1 MRALST
7 VGMRRS
13 VSLNFILTFFF
24 VFTALLQ
31 VIGAEKVVRKSAYPG
46 SSASRNAAEINKQLD
61 ETLAEKETQLA
72 KGQII
77 PPSSYQTSDKRRRS
91 LAKEDIE
98 NAGSRGPS
106 VESYAGDVPSP
117 IKPED
122 SLATMANPIVNPPST
137 LFEQVE
143 NSPRPV
149 DPFTGTMRSLS
160 DWKLEDLYIAITMNG
175 NITASNRT
183 TGVPL
188 WNVTSSPLWN
198 VTRHVQLDEDND
210 NDLDWIIEPG
220 NGGSLYSHS
229 LTNGLQKGA
238 LQSMKYICDHSPYQ
252 ARNGMILRG
261 TKDTDI
267 YTINPLTGKFLSTSS
282 GSISNGLPDK
292 CIKRTRLEGLDDD
305 DDEECTPRKVS
316 LARTDYTVDISHEDK
331 GRLWTLR
338 YTEWGIGSQNVDLEK
353 QYKVSLDNKYF
364 FPLPGGGLV
373 CRDIV
378 EDKRKFRASYEEAVA
393 QIFDLARNVH
403 DESLVLL
410 PHPKAPSQD
419 HGRRI
424 LASLEGG
431 NGVFALPDLSEDGNG
446 LSDAATLPNN
456 KWFSMGLKERR
467 DALQGR
473 RTIKGFQLRVP
484 NTLEGPSSDSN
495 TSEQSG
501 SHASSGDVP
510 RARGEPLK
518 ENTALQVVALIIMM
532 SLMWFAG
539 RHSTDLSLAL
549 RRFRQKLPTPL
560 QSGPTRQI
568 LDISPNTP
576 MIKETFTTEEL
587 QQPIAPESVPVQIE
601 TEVKSVQVV
610 IKEELPPQLAAEI
623 ENEATPDDFVVVP
636 VPQIVPPNKKVVTF
650 ADSNDADVKDDQEGG
665 SDNDEPNDG
674 DKPSAPSTPKK
685 SRKRGARGN
694 RKRKKKNSEAEVEE
708 KKLNV
713 SEPEDLSGGKAGGSI
728 IRGPELLLLD
738 ENGNGQVAEDLFVTN
753 TVLGYGSHGTRVFKG
768 KFGDREVAVKRLFID
783 SYDIASHEVNLLQ
796 KVDDHPNVIRYF
808 CQKQTNLFL
817 YIALELCPASL
828 HDVFEAAQH
837 RHILDLMH
845 PPEVLRQMTMG
856 VQHLHSLK
864 IVHRDIKPQN
874 ILVAEPK
881 RSLRDPSE
889 IKHPK
894 ILISDFGLCK
904 KLEAD
909 QSSFRATTAHAAGTS
924 GWRAPELL
932 IGESGDATIS
942 SLSEHTNGSTSDSS
956 VLDTLTNRRATRAI
970 DIFSLG
976 CVFYF
981 VLTGGGHP
989 FGDRYLREG
998 NIITGKFNLSGLDV
1012 LGDSGSEASDLIA
1025 SMIAR
1030 NPKARPDATTV
1041 LTHPFFWSAEKKL
1054 NFLLDVS
1061 DRFEKEERDPPS
1073 PLLQKLEGYAK
1084 PTFNGDWYKK
1094 LDKGLIDNL
1103 GKHRKYQGD
1112 RMLDLLR
1119 ALRNKKH
1126 HYQDLP
1132 PAVQATVGQLPDG
1145 YLSYFTSRFPA
1156 LLVNMFHL
1164 VRDEIQDEAMWR
1176 TYFTS

>member
-1 MRALST
+1 MKALST

-13 VSLNFILTFFF
+13 VSLNIILTFFF

-31 VIGAEKVVRKSAYPG
+31 VIGAEKVVRKSTYPG
-46 SSASRNAAEINKQLD
+46 NSASRNTDINQQLD
-61 ETLAEKETQLA
+61 GTLAEKETQQA
-72 KGQII
+72 KGHII
-77 PPSSYQTSDKRRRS
+77 PPSSYQASDKRRRS
-91 LAKEDIE
+91 VSKEDIE

-117 IKPED
+117 IKAED
-122 SLATMANPIVNPPST
+122 SLATVVNPIANPPST
-137 LFEQVE
+137 LFGQAE
-143 NSPRPV
+143 NSPLPV
-149 DPFTGTMRSLS
+149 DPFYGTSRSLS
-160 DWKLEDLYIAITMNG
+160 DWKLEDLYIAITMSG
-175 NITASNRT
+175 QIQASNRT
-183 TGVPL
+183 TGARI
-188 WNVTSSPLWN
+188 WEMVTSDVWK
-198 VTRHVQLDEDND
+198 VTRHPRPDGEDNND
-210 NDLDWIIEPG
+210 DLDWVIEPG
-220 NGGSLYSHS
+220 NGGTLYSYS
-229 LTNGLQKGA
+229 RRDGLRKGA
-238 LQSMKYICDHSPYQ
+238 FQSMEYICRHSAYQ
-252 ARNGMILRG
+252 AKNGMTLLGSIK
-261 TKDTDI
+261 TQI
-267 YTINPLTGKFLSTSS
+267 YTINPFTGDMLFTGS
-282 GSISNGLPDK
+282 GSVPNGLPDK
-292 CIKRTRLEGLDDD
+292 CKKRTRLEGLDDEE
-305 DDEECTPRKVS
+305 DDECIIRKVS
-316 LARTDYTVDISHEDK
+316 LARTDYIVDITHEDQ
-331 GRLWTLR
+331 GPLWTLE
-338 YTEWGIGSQNVDLEK
+338 YTEWGIGVQNRDLEK
-353 QYKVSLDNKYF
+353 KYTASLDNKYF
-364 FPLPGGGLV
+364 YPLPDGTLICRNTVTEKLV
-373 CRDIV
+373 KMRH
-378 EDKRKFRASYEEAVA
+378 SEAVA
-393 QIFDLARNVH
+393 QVFDLAVNIH

-410 PHPKAPSQD
+410 PHPKEPSQKD
-419 HGRRI
+419 RGTRI
-424 LASLEGG
+424 LANLEGG
-431 NGVFALPDLSEDGNG
+431 SGVFALPDLSPPDG
-446 LSDAATLPNN
+446 SDRSSEVATLPRLSD
-456 KWFSMGLKERR
+456 WDSMGLEKRR
-467 DALQGR
+467 DHLRGKR
-473 RTIKGFQLRVP
+473 VIGGFQPPAVDAPPEISNVSQQPRQSVP
-484 NTLEGPSSDSN
+484 
-495 TSEQSG
+495 SG
-501 SHASSGDVP
+501 GDLSRP
-510 RARGEPLK
+510 GQKDNA
-518 ENTALQVVALIIMM
+518 AFQVVALVILM
-532 SLMWFAG
+532 SLMWLAG
-539 RHSTDLSLAL
+539 RHSTDLSLAI
-549 RRFRQKLPTPL
+549 RRFRQKLPSPL
-560 QSGPTRQI
+560 QSDTTRQI
-568 LDISPNTP
+568 LGVSPDTP
-576 MIKETFTTEEL
+576 MIKETFTTEEV
-587 QQPIAPESVPVQIE
+587 QQPPAPEPVSVQVE
-601 TEVKSVQVV
+601 TEVKNVQVV
-610 IKEELPPQLAAEI
+610 TKEELPPQLATEI
-623 ENEATPDDFVVVP
+623 ENEATLDDFVVVP
-636 VPQIVPPNKKVVTF
+636 VPQTVPPNKKVVTF
-650 ADSNDADVKDDQEGG
+650 ADANDTEVKEDQEAG
-665 SDNDEPNDG
+665 SGDEEPGDG
-674 DKPSAPSTPKK
+674 DKSSAPSAPKK
-685 SRKRGARGN
+685 GRKRGARGN
-694 RKRKKKNSEAEVEE
+694 RKRKKKNQEGEGEE

-713 SEPEDLSGGKAGGSI
+713 SEPEDNSGGKIGGSV
-728 IRGPELLLLD
+728 IRNPELLLPN
-738 ENGNGQVAEDLFVTN
+738 ENGNGQVAEDLFVSD
-753 TVLGYGSHGTRVFKG
+753 TVLGYGSHGTRVYRG
-768 KFGDREVAVKRLFID
+768 KFGDREVAVKRLFVD

-796 KVDDHPNVIRYF
+796 RVDDHPNVVRYF
-808 CQKQTNLFL
+808 CQKQTALFL

-828 HDVFEAAQH
+828 HDVFESAQH
-837 RHILDLMH
+837 RHILELMN
-845 PPEVLRQMTMG
+845 PPEVLRQMTLG

-881 RSLRDPSE
+881 RSLRDPTE

-981 VLTGGGHP
+981 VLTRGGHP

-998 NIITGKFNLSGLDV
+998 NIITGKYNLSGLEV

-1073 PLLQKLEGYAK
+1073 PLLQKLESYAK

-1132 PAVQATVGQLPDG
+1132 PNVQTIVGQLPDG
-1145 YLSYFTSRFPA
+1145 YLSYFTSRFPK

-1176 TYFTS
+1176 TYFTA

>member
-13 VSLNFILTFFF
+13 VSLNFIIALFFC
-24 VFTALLQ
+24 FTALLQ

-46 SSASRNAAEINKQLD
+46 NSASRNVDIHKQLD
-61 ETLAEKETQLA
+61 DNLAEKETRQA
-72 KGQII
+72 KGHII
-77 PPSSYQTSDKRRRS
+77 PPSSYQSSDNRRRS
-91 LAKEDIE
+91 VAKEDIE

-122 SLATMANPIVNPPST
+122 SLATIANPIVNPPST
-137 LFEQVE
+137 LFEQAE
-143 NSPRPV
+143 NSARPV
-149 DPFTGTMRSLS
+149 DPFTGTTRSLS
-160 DWKLEDLYIAITMNG
+160 DWKLEDLYIAISMNG
-175 NITASNRT
+175 KITASNRT
-183 TGVPL
+183 TGIHL
-188 WNVTSSPLWN
+188 WNVTSNNIWN
-198 VTRHVQLDEDND
+198 VTRHFEPDDDNE

-220 NGGSLYSHS
+220 NGGTLYSHS
-229 LTNGLQKGA
+229 LSNGLQKGA
-238 LQSMKYICDHSPYQ
+238 LQSMKYICDHSAYQ
-252 ARNGMILRG
+252 ARNGMILKG

-267 YTINPLTGKFLSTSS
+267 YTINPLTGEFLSTSS
-282 GSISNGLPDK
+282 GSITNGLPDK
-292 CIKRTRLEGLDDD
+292 CVKRTRLEGLDDET
-305 DDEECTPRKVS
+305 DEECTVRKVS
-316 LARTDYTVDISHEDK
+316 LSRTDYTVEISHDEK

-338 YTEWGIGSQNVDLEK
+338 YTEWGIGSQNVDLAN
-353 QYKVSLDNKYF
+353 QYTSSFDNKYF
-364 FPLPGGGLV
+364 FRLPSGLLI
-373 CRDIV
+373 CRDIITGK
-378 EDKRKFRASYEEAVA
+378 EKFQARYDEAVA
-393 QIFDLARNVH
+393 QAFDLASNVH
-403 DESLVLL
+403 DNTLVLL

-419 HGRRI
+419 FGRRI

-431 NGVFALPDLSEDGNG
+431 SGVFALPDLSLQDGSG
-446 LSDAATLPNN
+446 ISSDAVTLPNK
-456 KWFSMGLKERR
+456 KWYSMGLKERR
-467 DALQGR
+467 DALQGK
-473 RTIKGFQLRVP
+473 RTIKGFQAPLH
-484 NTLEGPSSDSN
+484 LEGPSSDSN
-495 TSEQSG
+495 TSQRSDPHVGSG
-501 SHASSGDVP
+501 AVP
-510 RARGEPLK
+510 KARGEPLK
-518 ENTALQVVALIIMM
+518 DNSALQVVALVIMM

-539 RHSTDLSLAL
+539 RHSTDLSLAI
-549 RRFRQKLPTPL
+549 RRFRQKLPSPL
-560 QSGPTRQI
+560 QSGTTRQI

-576 MIKETFTTEEL
+576 MIKETFTNEEV
-587 QQPIAPESVPVQIE
+587 QQPIAPEPVPIQIE
-601 TEVKSVQVV
+601 TEVKEVQVV
-610 IKEELPPQLAAEI
+610 LKEELPPQLATEI
-623 ENEATPDDFVVVP
+623 ENQATPDDFVVVP

-650 ADSNDADVKDDQEGG
+650 ADANEAEVKEDQEGG
-665 SDNDEPNDG
+665 SDNEEQNDG
-674 DKPSAPSTPKK
+674 DKSTAPSTPKK
-685 SRKRGARGN
+685 GRKRGARGN
-694 RKRKKKNSEAEVEE
+694 RKRKKKTPEAETEE
-708 KKLNV
+708 KKMNV
-713 SEPEDLSGGKAGGSI
+713 SEPEDLSGGKAGVSI
-728 IRGPELLLLD
+728 IRNPEVLVPD

-768 KFGDREVAVKRLFID
+768 KFGDREVAVKRLFVD
-783 SYDIASHEVNLLQ
+783 SYDLASHEVNLLQ
-796 KVDDHPNVIRYF
+796 KVDDHPNVVRYF
-808 CQKQTNLFL
+808 CQKQTSLFL

-828 HDVFEAAQH
+828 HDVFETPQH
-837 RHILDLMH
+837 AHILELMN

-881 RSLRDPSE
+881 RSLRDPTE

-932 IGESGDATIS
+932 IGEAGDATIS

-998 NIITGKFNLSGLDV
+998 NIITGKFNLSGLEV

-1073 PLLQKLEGYAK
+1073 PLLQKLESYAK

-1132 PAVQATVGQLPDG
+1132 PAVQVTVGQLPDG
-1145 YLSYFTSRFPA
+1145 YLSYFTSRFPS